1 MREIRPLQR
10 QEEAHVSCLLADA
23 LFTNSAYKYIISG
36 DDQSRQERLVWFF
49 RFRLAVV
56 REMGGVTLGLFECGK
71 CVSTL
76 TLGPIETQDP
86 SPMVLIKCGAL
97 NWPLILGL
105 PSISRAKK
113 FGKLMKD
120 ASNVANGKNNWEVM
134 MVATAPQL
142 QGRGLSSALF
152 LAALDLLRN
161 EAAGSKIILGLTTQ
175 KASNVSFYSKLGFV
189 VTGELDA
196 FEGSPEAVHSW
207 IMRLEL

>member
-1 MREIRPLQR
+1 
-10 QEEAHVSCLLADA
+10 
-23 LFTNSAYKYIISG
+23 
-36 DDQSRQERLVWFF
+36 
-49 RFRLAVV
+49 
-56 REMGGVTLGLFECGK
+56 
-71 CVSTL
+71 
-76 TLGPIETQDP
+76 
-86 SPMVLIKCGAL
+86 
-97 NWPLILGL
+97 
-105 PSISRAKK
+105 
-113 FGKLMKD
+113 MKD

-175 KASNVSFYSKLGFV
+175 KASNVSFYSKLGFA